1 MYLAQLDLHGFKSFA
16 NKTSVRFDTGI
27 TAIVGPNGCGKSN
40 IVDALRWVL
49 GEQRASL
56 LRSSAMQNVIFNG
69 TATKKAL
76 GMAEVSVKV
85 ENNLGILPLEF
96 SEVVITRRL
105 YRSGESE
112 YLLNGSVCRLKD
124 IVELFMDTGMGPGA
138 YSVIELKM
146 VEEILNDKNNDR
158 LRLFEEAA
166 GVTKYKEKRKHTLRK
181 LDETKTDM
189 LRVEDILVEIRKK
202 VRSLQLQAKKAE
214 RAKEYSDQLYVLD
227 LGWNRF
233 EYDRILDELKP
244 LRESLIRSEKE
255 KSELI
260 HEFASLEEEERLAR
274 EELDLRETNLQTTQ
288 KAVNALFS
296 QIRDSETSITLNNQ
310 KIESEKNVILNFES
324 DIRQAELDIT
334 DLKRRKEI
342 SSKLVQE
349 RSNLLT
355 TASEEADKYQE
366 LVKGVELEVTELRRK
381 IANFVKEQEQV
392 NRELTELRTSRV
404 RLESRFEN
412 TAEDLARISNQ
423 KQELDEQL
431 FIASKDIEMLDA
443 QLVKL
448 NSGKE
453 NFALELRE
461 LKEARTN
468 LSATINELKDNL
480 RTLMSKSDALIAERE
495 LLRQI
500 AQSQESFPS
509 GVQHLLKLKEKF
521 PLMDVVTDIFSTNS
535 TLAAALEASLGEVCN
550 MIVVES
556 VNDAI
561 ALFEQLITDDKG
573 RIGIIPLELV
583 QQLNTTLYPESIAHQ
598 VSCDSKFT
606 QLRNLLLGNVILSDS
621 LNDATE
627 ALKNN
632 AFLYVTHKGDVISPS
647 GVIKSGSTQKNLG
660 IRVGLKSRMES
671 LSKAIENND
680 ESILRCK
687 EDLSE
692 KENKLKS
699 LNEAKAEEQLK
710 QAELS
715 IRKAENQKNTIS
727 SQKVLFEKNLQSLTE
742 REHQINA
749 QTASS
754 KEQIKELEPR
764 IEHLNARLEGIV
776 EEQLHLR
783 NELRDKES
791 HFQRIQQ
798 SLNEAKLTY
807 QRLVAESEGY
817 KREVAQAE
825 QGISTI
831 KQRLEQRAEQAKN
844 SRTRISELQHETE
857 LFTEH
862 LEKLRLDKKQA
873 DSLFEEAQEKASRQR
888 GRIRSLEEQI
898 KQMHRKREIN
908 SELLHQLEIRQSRL
922 EMQSKTLLDYVWETY
937 GKMIEQ
943 IEERL
948 DEEIDPNTVKTTI
961 SNLKERLKSIG
972 EVNHL
977 AITEY
982 EEEQKRLDF
991 YEQQINDLYEAE
1003 EKLRETISEINKT
1016 ANERFSTTFDAIRTN
1031 FKRVFNMLFRE
1042 DDFCDLVL
1050 REKSDDPLDNKV
1062 EIIAKPRGKR
1072 PSNIEQLSGGEK
1084 TLTAI
1089 ALLFAIYLVKPSP
1102 FCILDEVDAPLDDAN
1117 VDRFTGL
1124 IRQFSTET
1132 QFIVITHNKKTMEK
1146 AEVMY
1151 GVTMQETGVSKL
1163 VGVRVDEAVT
1173 T

>member
-214 RAKEYSDQLYVLD
+214 RAKEYSDQLYQLD

-233 EYDRILDELKP
+233 EYDRIQEELKP
-244 LRESLIRSEKE
+244 LMESLVKAEKE
-255 KSELI
+255 KSELVR
-260 HEFASLEEEERLAR
+260 EFAALEEEERIGR
-274 EELDLRETNLQTTQ
+274 EELENREANLLTTQ
-288 KAVNALFS
+288 KAVSALFS
-296 QIRDSETSITLNNQ
+296 QIRETETSIKLNTQ
-310 KIESEKNVILNFES
+310 KVDSEKQVILNFES

-349 RSNLLT
+349 RSNALV
-355 TASEEADKYQE
+355 TASEETDKHQG
-366 LVKGVELEVTELRRK
+366 LVKEVELEVTELRRK
-381 IANFVKEQEQV
+381 IGNFVKEQEQV
-392 NRELTELRTSRV
+392 NRELSELRTSKV
-404 RLESRFEN
+404 RLESRFES
-412 TAEDLARISNQ
+412 TEEDLSRISRQ
-423 KQELDEQL
+423 KQELEEQI
-431 FIASKDIEMLDA
+431 FIASKDVEMLDQ
-443 QLVKL
+443 QLLKL
-448 NSGKE
+448 NATRDDL
-453 NFALELRE
+453 ALELKE
-461 LKEARTN
+461 LKETKEALTN
-468 LSATINELKDNL
+468 SVNELKDTL
-480 RTLMSKSDALIAERE
+480 RSLLSKSDALIAEQD

-509 GVQHLLKLKEKF
+509 GVQHLLKKKDAFALLEVIS
-521 PLMDVVTDIFSTNS
+521 DVFSTDAS
-535 TLAAALEASLGEVCN
+535 QAVALEAALGEVCN
-550 MIVVES
+550 MIVVET
-556 VNDAI
+556 VEDANR
-561 ALFEQLITDDKG
+561 LFHQLKTDDKG
-573 RIGIIPLELV
+573 RVGIIPLEIAH
-583 QQLNTTLYPESIAHQ
+583 QLNASVHPHSLAHQ
-598 VSCDSKFT
+598 VSCDPKFAK
-606 QLRNLLLGNVILSDS
+606 LRDILLGNVIVTASI
-621 LNDATE
+621 NDGLE
-627 ALKNN
+627 ALKTES
-632 AFLYVTHKGDVISPS
+632 LVYVTPQGDVISS
-647 GVIKSGSTQKNLG
+647 KATIKSGSVQKNLG
-660 IRVGLKSRMES
+660 MRVGLKSRMES
-671 LSKAIENND
+671 IAKALEENEQELSRCRQQLSDSEQKIKSLD
-680 ESILRCK
+680 ESKVEQHLK
-687 EDLSE
+687 E
-692 KENKLKS
+692 
-699 LNEAKAEEQLK
+699 AEQ
-710 QAELS
+710 S
-715 IRKAENQKNTIS
+715 IRKAETQKNTIT
-727 SQKVLFEKNLQSLTE
+727 SQKILFLKNAQDLTD
-742 REHQINA
+742 REQQIHA

-754 KEQIKELEPR
+754 KEQIKELQPR
-764 IEHLNARLEGIV
+764 IDHLNTRLDGIV

-783 NELRDKES
+783 NDLREKEA
-791 HFQRIQQ
+791 HFQRIQH
-798 SLNEAKLTY
+798 SLNEAKLTH

-817 KREVAQAE
+817 KREVVQAE
-825 QGISTI
+825 QGIETI
-831 KQRLEQRAEQAKN
+831 KQRLEQRAEQAKH
-844 SRTRISELQHETE
+844 SRNRIAELQQETE
-857 LFTEH
+857 TFSEK
-862 LEKLRLDKKQA
+862 LEKLQLDKQQA
-873 DSLFEEAQEKASRQR
+873 DLLLAEAEEKASRQR

-898 KQMHRKREIN
+898 RQMHRKREIN
-908 SELLHQLEIRQSRL
+908 AELLHQLEIKQSRL

-937 GKMIEQ
+937 GKLVEQ

-948 DEEIDPNTVKTTI
+948 DQEIDPNTVKTTI

-977 AITEY
+977 AIKEY
-982 EEEQKRLDF
+982 EEEQERLDF

-1117 VDRFTGL
+1117 VERFTSL
-1124 IRQFSTET
+1124 IRQFSSET

-1151 GVTMQETGVSKL
+1151 GVTMQETGVSRL
-1163 VGVRVDEAVT
+1163 VGVRVDEAAT